1 MHILIGFVWPF
12 YSTNTCEN
20 IMLYIINLYNFCQLK
35 EGRKEGERKGRR
47 EEENEGGKKRISG
60 HQRPYAS
67 TSPLMSKNQS

>member
-47 EEENEGGKKRISG
+47 EEENEGGEKKDFR
-60 HQRPYAS
+60 AS
-67 TSPLMSKNQS
+67 ETICFHLSLNE